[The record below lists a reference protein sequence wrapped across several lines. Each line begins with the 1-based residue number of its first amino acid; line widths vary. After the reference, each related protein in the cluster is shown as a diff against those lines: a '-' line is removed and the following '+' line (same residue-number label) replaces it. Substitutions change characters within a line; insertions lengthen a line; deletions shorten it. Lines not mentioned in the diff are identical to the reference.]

1 MPPLAPARQRLQTTM
16 SPTLNTLRS
25 FVERG
30 FRLAS
35 SYRLNFVGTYLGG
48 ILLVVFFAVLQ
59 KLMGQ
64 RPAAVAGYG
73 GDYFTFL
80 LIGGIFARYLSFGMR
95 HFGRELE
102 QELVAGTL
110 EPMLVT
116 RTPPALVLLGASLWV
131 AIEGLILLAVQFLIG
146 AIFFKADFSLAN
158 WPAAFVI
165 GLLSFVALSFW
176 GVMAAAFVVVFKRA
190 DPLSWLVDVT
200 IFLLAGVYF
209 PITLLPVW
217 LKIPAYLLPLG
228 YSLEALRLALMLGK
242 PLSELWGHVGILLL
256 FNAILIPLGMFSFR
270 QALIHVKRAGSLG
283 HY

>member
-1 MPPLAPARQRLQTTM
+1 MLL
-16 SPTLNTLRS
+16 TLNTLRS

-35 SYRLNFVGTYLGG
+35 SYRLNFAGTYLGG

-59 KLMGQ
+59 KLIGQ

-116 RTPPALVLLGASLWV
+116 RTPPAFVLLGPSLWV

-146 AIFFKADFSLAN
+146 TIFFKADFSLAN
-158 WPAAFVI
+158 WLAAFVI

-217 LKIPAYLLPLG
+217 LKVPAYLLPLS

-242 PLSELWGHVGILLL
+242 PLPELWGHVGILLL

-270 QALIHVKRAGSLG
+270 QALIYVKRAGSLG